1 MTPETETPPVPTDEG
16 KRIARTYRTM
26 LGRRT
31 LALVLL
37 AAAIVLLS
45 GVAVTL
51 GSAGLTVYDVY
62 LAILSPVL
70 SALFPGTVSVDGL
83 ASTIVWD
90 LRLHRVI
97 FAVLAGL
104 GLAVAGA
111 TMQGVLRNPLASP
124 FTLGIASAATFGAA
138 LAIIV
143 IPQTIEGELA
153 IVISAFIASL
163 LAAAA
168 IYGLSRYRGMSPE
181 SMVLAGIIL
190 MYLFSAVSSF
200 LQYTGSTEQ
209 LQAVVFWMFGSLQRT
224 SWLKCGIV
232 GLVLLVCV
240 PYIILKAWDLNAL
253 SMGDQVAQSLGVRVE
268 RTRTIHMFLASL
280 ITASIICF
288 TGTIGFI
295 GLVSPH
301 ITRLALG
308 GDNRYLLVASG
319 LVGALIL
326 LVADSL
332 ARTILAPAIIPV
344 GIMTAFIGI
353 PFFLYLFLRRKEEY
367 W

>member
-1 MTPETETPPVPTDEG
+1 MNDDRPGIPEGNDE
-16 KRIARTYRTM
+16 IAQTYRKM
-26 LGRRT
+26 FGRRV
-31 LALVLL
+31 LAVGLLVAGIILL
-37 AAAIVLLS
+37 VA
-45 GVAVTL
+45 VAVTL
-51 GSAGLTVYDVY
+51 GSAGLTVQEVY
-62 LAILSPVL
+62 LAIFGRI
-70 SALFPGTVSVDGL
+70 FPGMISGDPL

-90 LRLHRVI
+90 LRLHRVV
-97 FAVLAGL
+97 FALLAGF
-104 GLAVAGA
+104 GLAIAG
-111 TMQGVLRNPLASP
+111 TMMQGVLRNPLASP

-138 LAIIV
+138 LV
-143 IPQTIEGELA
+143 IMFLPQDLEGDLA
-153 IVISAFIASL
+153 IVLGAFLTSM

-168 IYGLSRYRGMSPE
+168 IFGLSRYRGMSAE

-190 MYLFSAVSSF
+190 MYFFGAVTAF

-209 LQAVVFWMFGSLQRT
+209 LQQVVFWTFGSLQQT

-232 GLVLLVCV
+232 ALVVGICT
-240 PYIILKAWDLNAL
+240 PYVLFRAWDFNAL
-253 SMGDQVAQSLGVRVE
+253 SMGDQVAQSLGVQVE
-268 RTRTIHMFLASL
+268 RTRTVHMMIASL

-301 ITRLALG
+301 ITRMALG
-308 GDNRYLLVASG
+308 GDHRYLLVASG
-319 LVGALIL
+319 LIGAVIL

-353 PFFLYLFLRRKEEY
+353 PFFLYLFLRRREEY

>member
-1 MTPETETPPVPTDEG
+1 MTAELEDQGIAQGEG
-16 KRIARTYRTM
+16 ERIAGIYQKTLNKRA
-26 LGRRT
+26 
-31 LALVLL
+31 LALVAL
-37 AAAIVLLS
+37 AAGIILLTA
-45 GVAVTL
+45 VAVTL
-51 GSAGLTVYDVY
+51 GSAGLTVSEVY
-62 LAILSPVL
+62 LAILSRF
-70 SALFPGTVSVDGL
+70 FPGSVEVDQL
-83 ASTIVWD
+83 HATIIWD

-97 FAVLAGL
+97 FAVLAGF
-104 GLAVAGA
+104 GLAIAGA
-111 TMQGVLRNPLASP
+111 MMQGVLRNPLASP
-124 FTLGIASAATFGAA
+124 FTLGIASAASFGAA
-138 LAIIV
+138 LAIMFIPTYLKGDLVIV
-143 IPQTIEGELA
+143 IC
-153 IVISAFIASL
+153 AFLASL

-168 IYGLSRYRGMSPE
+168 IYGLSRYRGMSAE

-190 MYLFSAVSSF
+190 MYFFGAVTSF

-232 GLVLLVCV
+232 AVVLGACV
-240 PYIILKAWDLNAL
+240 PYVILRAWDFNVLA
-253 SMGDQVAQSLGVRVE
+253 MGDQVAQSLGVRVDRA
-268 RTRTIHMFLASL
+268 RTVHMFIASL

-295 GLVSPH
+295 GLVAPH

-308 GDNRYLLVASG
+308 GDHRYLLVASG
-319 LVGALIL
+319 MIGALIL
-326 LVADSL
+326 LLADSL

-344 GIMTAFIGI
+344 GIMTSFIGI

>member
-1 MTPETETPPVPTDEG
+1 MTQDAGAQDAGSPESET
-16 KRIARTYRTM
+16 IARIYRDI
-26 LGRRT
+26 LAKRT
-31 LALVLL
+31 LALVIL
-37 AAAIVLLS
+37 AVAIIILS

-51 GSAGLTVYDVY
+51 GSADLTVSEVY
-62 LAILSPVL
+62 IAIFSHF
-70 SALFPGTVSVDGL
+70 FPGSVYIDPL

-90 LRLHRVI
+90 FRLHRVL
-97 FAVLAGL
+97 FAVLAGF

-111 TMQGVLRNPLASP
+111 MMQGVLRNPLASP

-138 LAIIV
+138 LAIV
-143 IPQTIEGELA
+143 FLPPLFDGDFVLVTC
-153 IVISAFIASL
+153 AFSASL
-163 LAAAA
+163 LATAA
-168 IYGLSRYRGMSPE
+168 IYGLSRYRGMSAE
-181 SMVLAGIIL
+181 SMVLAGVIL
-190 MYLFSAVSSF
+190 MYLFGAITSF

-209 LQAVVFWMFGSLQRT
+209 LQEVVFWMFGSLQRT

-232 GLVLLVCV
+232 AVVLGISV
-240 PYIILKAWDLNAL
+240 PYVILKAWDFNAL
-253 SMGDQVAQSLGVRVE
+253 TMGDQVARSLGVRVE
-268 RTRTIHMFLASL
+268 RTRTIHMFIAAL

-308 GDNRYLLVASG
+308 GDHRYLLVASG

-326 LVADSL
+326 LLADSL
-332 ARTILAPAIIPV
+332 ARTILAPTIIPV

>member
-1 MTPETETPPVPTDEG
+1 MPG
-16 KRIARTYRTM
+16 KERDTIAAAYRTM
-26 LGRRT
+26 LGKKA
-31 LALVLL
+31 LGLVLL
-37 AAAIVLLS
+37 GIAIIILAAI
-45 GVAVTL
+45 AITL
-51 GSAGLTVYDVY
+51 GSAGLTVQEVY
-62 LAILSPVL
+62 LAILDR
-70 SALFPGTVSVDGL
+70 FIPGTFSVDPL

-90 LRLHRVI
+90 LRGHRVV
-97 FAVLAGL
+97 FAVLAGF

-111 TMQGVLRNPLASP
+111 MMQGVLRNPLASP

-138 LAIIV
+138 LAIMFIPDNLEGDLVIV
-143 IPQTIEGELA
+143 A
-153 IVISAFIASL
+153 SAFLASL
-163 LAAAA
+163 LATAA
-168 IYGLSRYRGMSPE
+168 IYSLSRYRGMSAE

-190 MYLFSAVSSF
+190 MYLFSAITAF
-200 LQYTGSTEQ
+200 LQYTGSSEQ
-209 LQAVVFWMFGSLQRT
+209 LQAVVFWMFGSLQQT

-232 GLVLLVCV
+232 AVVLGICI
-240 PYIILKAWDLNAL
+240 PYVILKAWDYNAL
-253 SMGDQVAQSLGVRVE
+253 AMGDQVAQSLGVRVE
-268 RTRTIHMFLASL
+268 RTRTIHMFIASL

-295 GLVSPH
+295 GLVAPH

-308 GDNRYLLVASG
+308 GDHRYLLVASG
-319 LVGALIL
+319 FVGALIL
-326 LVADSL
+326 LIADSL

>member
-1 MTPETETPPVPTDEG
+1 MTPGPERSPAPESRGEQ
-16 KRIARTYRTM
+16 IAGTYRAL
-26 LGRRT
+26 LGRRA
-31 LALVLL
+31 LALVILAVAIGLL
-37 AAAIVLLS
+37 A

-51 GSAGLTVYDVY
+51 GSADLTVTEVY
-62 LAILSPVL
+62 LAILSRF
-70 SALFPGTVSVDGL
+70 FPDSFSVDPL
-83 ASTIVWD
+83 ASVITWD
-90 LRLHRVI
+90 LRLHRVL
-97 FAVLAGL
+97 FAIMAGFGL
-104 GLAVAGA
+104 GVAGA
-111 TMQGVLRNPLASP
+111 MMQGVLRNPLASP

-138 LAIIV
+138 LAIMV
-143 IPQTIEGELA
+143 IPPSLEGDLL
-153 IVISAFIASL
+153 IVISAFFAS
-163 LAAAA
+163 LAAAGA
-168 IYGLSRYRGMSPE
+168 IYGLSRYRGMSAE

-190 MYLFSAVSSF
+190 MYLFGAITSF

-232 GLVLLVCV
+232 ALVLGISV
-240 PYIILKAWDLNAL
+240 PYVILRAWDFNAL
-253 SMGDQVAQSLGVRVE
+253 AMGDQVAQSLGVRVE
-268 RTRTIHMFLASL
+268 RTRTIHMFIASL

-308 GDNRYLLVASG
+308 GDHRYLLVASG
-319 LVGALIL
+319 MIGALIL
-326 LVADSL
+326 LLADSL
-332 ARTILAPAIIPV
+332 ARTILAPVIIPV

-353 PFFLYLFLRRKEEY
+353 PFFLYLFLRQKEDY